1 MVKSVSS
8 LTQSGVRD
16 FLLQRVS
23 AAYMAI
29 FLLGFVCYLFFDPI
43 TDFYSWHLLF
53 ESVFIKA
60 AVFFFFL
67 SLMIH
72 AWIGVWMVATD
83 YLKDNILRL
92 MFLILVMGILLVSL
106 VWAVAILWGR

>member
-23 AAYMAI
+23 AYYMTVFI
-29 FLLGFVCYLFFDPI
+29 LGFMAYLFRHPVM
-43 TDFYSWHLLF
+43 DFYSWQFIF
-53 ESVFIKA
+53 ESVFVKV

-67 SLMIH
+67 SLAIH
-72 AWIGVWMVATD
+72 AWIGVWAVATD
-83 YLKDNILRL
+83 YLKDYITRL
-92 MFLILVMGILLVSL
+92 MFLILAIGLLLVSL

>member
-16 FLLQRVS
+16 FLFQRIS
-23 AAYMAI
+23 AVYMAV
-29 FLLGFVCYLFFDPI
+29 FLLGFVGYLFLHPI
-43 TDFYSWHLLF
+43 SDFYSWHLLF
-53 ESVFIKA
+53 ESVFVKV

-72 AWIGVWMVATD
+72 AWIGVWMIATD
-83 YLKDNILRL
+83 YLKDYMTRL
-92 MFLILVMGILLVSL
+92 MFLILVMGLLLVSL
-106 VWAVAILWGR
+106 VWAVAILWG

>member
-29 FLLGFVCYLFFDPI
+29 FLLGFITYLFCHPI

-53 ESVFIKA
+53 ESVFVKV

-67 SLMIH
+67 SLMLH
-72 AWIGVWMVATD
+72 AWIGVWMVVTD
-83 YLKDNILRL
+83 YLKDYITRL
-92 MFLILVMGILLVSL
+92 MFLIFVMGLLLVSL
-106 VWAVAILWGR
+106 VWAVAILWG

>member
-23 AAYMAI
+23 AVYMTI
-29 FLLGFVCYLFFDPI
+29 FLLSFIAYLFCHPM

-53 ESVFIKA
+53 ESVFVKM

-67 SLMIH
+67 SMILH
-72 AWIGVWMVATD
+72 TWIGVWTIATD
-83 YLKDNILRL
+83 YLKGYITRL
-92 MFLILVMGILLVSL
+92 TFLILAMGLLLVSL